1 MSTVQVTITGGPSVA
16 VPWFPNMNAQQA
28 LEGAYNQKNNS
39 SQFTYALQYYGTGLG
54 YLVVMVN
61 ETYDSFIS
69 SSAPFF
75 YWEFLVNGIP
85 AQTGID
91 DVVLNPGDT
100 VTFSL
105 EMYVAEKHQAST
117 LSTKY
122 SFQTQ
127 GAQKI
132 NA

>member
-1 MSTVQVTITGGPSVA
+1 MNTVQVSITGGPSVA
-16 VPWFPNMNAQQA
+16 VPWLPNMNAQQA
-28 LEGAYNQKNNS
+28 LEGAYNQLNNS
-39 SQFTYALQYYGTGLG
+39 SQFTYAIQYYGTSLG

-69 SSAPFF
+69 SSSPFF

-91 DVVLNPGDT
+91 GVVLNPGDI

-105 EMYVAEKHQAST
+105 EMYIAEKHQAST
-117 LSTKY
+117 LGAKH

-127 GAQKI
+127 AAQRKP
-132 NA
+132 

>member
-1 MSTVQVTITGGPSVA
+1 MSTVQVNITGGPSVS
-16 VPWFPNMNAQQA
+16 VPWLPNMNAQQA
-28 LEGAYNQKNNS
+28 LEGAYNQLNNS
-39 SQFTYALQYYGTGLG
+39 SQFTYATQYYGTSLG

-75 YWEFLVNGIP
+75 YWEFIVNGTP

-91 DVVLNPGDT
+91 GVVLNPGDN

-105 EMYVAEKHQAST
+105 DMYVAEKHQAST
-117 LSTKY
+117 LCAKY

-127 GAQKI
+127 AIQR

>member
-1 MSTVQVTITGGPSVA
+1 MSAVQVTITGGPSVA
-16 VPWFPNMNAQQA
+16 VPWFSGMNAQQA
-28 LEGAYNQKNNS
+28 LEGAYNQLNNS
-39 SQFTYALQYYGTGLG
+39 RQFTYAIQYYGTSLG
-54 YLVVMVN
+54 YLVVMIN

-75 YWEFLVNGIP
+75 YWEFLINGTP

-91 DVVLNPGDT
+91 GVVLQPEDI
-100 VTFSL
+100 VTFSF
-105 EMYVAEKHQAST
+105 EMYVTEKHQAST
-117 LSTKY
+117 LSAKY

-127 GAQKI
+127 SAQR

>member
-1 MSTVQVTITGGPSVA
+1 MSTVQVNITGGPSVS
-16 VPWFPNMNAQQA
+16 VPWLPNMNAQQA
-28 LEGAYNQKNNS
+28 LEGAYNQLNNS
-39 SQFTYALQYYGTGLG
+39 SQFTYAIQYYGTSLG

-75 YWEFLVNGIP
+75 YWEFLVNGSP

-91 DVVLNPGDT
+91 GVTLNQGDI

-117 LSTKY
+117 LSAKY
-122 SFQTQ
+122 SFQMQATQ
-127 GAQKI
+127 R